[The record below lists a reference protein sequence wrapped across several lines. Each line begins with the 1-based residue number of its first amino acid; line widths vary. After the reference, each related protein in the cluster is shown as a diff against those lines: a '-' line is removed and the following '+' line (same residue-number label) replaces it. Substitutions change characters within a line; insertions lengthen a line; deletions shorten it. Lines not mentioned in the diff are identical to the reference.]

1 MKERYILIM
10 NYEMQYYKG
19 IPLQLVK
26 RKYDNKNA
34 KRFTINKTNQ
44 NVWIPNK
51 HLEKDG
57 SIRTGENIDYIFRK
71 AQNQLRYA
79 GITQAIPGIKRKTKN
94 NYEMVNV
101 LPEELKHQTVTFAVV
116 TDDNGVVQQIGKS
129 YILLPFANK

>member
-1 MKERYILIM
+1 M